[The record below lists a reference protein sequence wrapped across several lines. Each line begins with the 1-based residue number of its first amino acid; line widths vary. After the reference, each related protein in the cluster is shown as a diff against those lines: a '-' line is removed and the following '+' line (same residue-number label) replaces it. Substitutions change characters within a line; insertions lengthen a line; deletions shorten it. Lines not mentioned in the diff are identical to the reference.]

1 MTEPTQSNANPG
13 SAAGAMPWP
22 LLLRW
27 PIALVVTAVI
37 LATALARVLSQP
49 IKIQLVMDAPF
60 PVAGQVDVGSVRT
73 PLLVERIENPI
84 RTEPI
89 VTRPIAANV
98 TLVKGVELASPL
110 SVSVPELG
118 KGLGVSVRGPVEANV
133 GGEVKALVAGR
144 VDASVIGDVA
154 AVLRGNV
161 DANVNGQVDVSVPE
175 PLKLRRIKLGL

>member
-1 MTEPTQSNANPG
+1 
-13 SAAGAMPWP
+13 MPWP

-27 PIALVVTAVI
+27 PIALVVTALI

-60 PVAGQVDVGSVRT
+60 PVTGQVDVGGVRT

-98 TLVKGVELASPL
+98 TLVEGVELASPL

-118 KGLGVSVRGPVEANV
+118 KGLGVSVRGPVNAQV
-133 GGEVKALVAGR
+133 GGEVKAQVAGN
-144 VDASVIGDVA
+144 VGANVIGDVS
-154 AVLRGNV
+154 AVLRGKV
-161 DANVNGQVDVSVPE
+161 DADVKGRVDVSVPE
-175 PLKLRRIKLGL
+175 PLEHRRIKLGL